1 MKREMELIFTLL
13 FCLIGVSAMAQEQKG
28 FGEKSE
34 FVHTIFVGIYLMMV

>member
-28 FGEKSE
+28 FGEKIRIC
-34 FVHTIFVGIYLMMV
+34 TYNIVGIYLMMV